1 MGIPV
6 LILGESGS
14 GKSCSLRNFNKEDL
28 VIYNIAGKPLPFRKT
43 LNVANNVTYTQI
55 KNNMAKGNFKT
66 YVIDDS
72 QYLMA
77 FESFEHAKELGYGK
91 FTNMALNFKD
101 LIDFIIKKTPD
112 DCIVYMLHHTE
123 LADNGKLKAKT
134 LGKMLD
140 NQLTVEGLFSIVLLC
155 QIEGSEHFFI
165 TNSDGTNPSKSPMD
179 MFEMRIDN
187 DLKMVDTKIREYYEI
202 NKKEEKLNEPT
213 KESTKNTVKTTVEES
228 Q

>member
-14 GKSCSLRNFNKEDL
+14 GKSCSLRNFEKED
-28 VIYNIAGKPLPFRKT
+28 VAIYNVAGKPLPFKKQ
-43 LNVANNVTYTQI
+43 LNKADNVTYTQI
-55 KNNMAKGNFKT
+55 KSNIQKGNFKT

-77 FESFEHAKELGYGK
+77 FESFEHAKEVGYRK

-155 QIEGSEHFFI
+155 QVEGSEHFFI
-165 TNSDGTNPSKSPMD
+165 TNSDGTNPAKSPMD
-179 MFEMRIDN
+179 MFEHKIDN
-187 DLKMVDTKIREYYEI
+187 DLKMVDQTIREYYELS
-202 NKKEEKLNEPT
+202 KKEENNNEPS
-213 KESTKNTVKTTVEES
+213 KKN
-228 Q
+228 

>member
-14 GKSCSLRNFNKEDL
+14 GKSCSLRNFNKED
-28 VIYNIAGKPLPFRKT
+28 VVVYNIAGKPLPFKKQ
-43 LNVANNVTYTQI
+43 LNKADNVTYNQI
-55 KNNMAKGNFKT
+55 KTNMAKGNFKT

-155 QIEGSEHFFI
+155 QIEGSDHFFI
-165 TNSDGTNPSKSPMD
+165 TNSDGTNPAKSPMD
-179 MFEMRIDN
+179 MFEMKIDN
-187 DLKMVDTKIREYYEI
+187 DLKMVDTTIREYYEL
-202 NKKEEKLNEPT
+202 NKKENK
-213 KESTKNTVKTTVEES
+213 KNADAKPAKW
-228 Q
+228 